1 MHLIYFMFS
10 AICFIAAVFAPV
22 NATGALILILASL
35 GFLFYGI
42 WRLLKHRMGGRRE
55 PVIAPLSPDELRV
68 LREKSE
74 QNRTG
79 NGPRTPDA

>member
-1 MHLIYFMFS
+1 MHLIYFLFS

-42 WRLLKHRMGGRRE
+42 WRLLKLRMGGRST

-79 NGPRTPDA
+79 STPRSPDA